1 MLNRLLYDESGVTVT
16 ELMVAGAMASIIAT
30 AFLLIFSS
38 FNRSVSLEEAR
49 ATALR
54 EVQAGTSDLT
64 VELRQAIPLSDG
76 SFAVAS
82 LTSAWPSPELIF
94 YSDRAREADGPERY
108 RYYVGGCSGSV
119 CDLMRDVT
127 VADSG
132 GPPWTFTG
140 TPNSRRV
147 VGNVLNDGDPL
158 FQGAEW
164 ETGTEVLTSSCGTSV
179 DCNFSL
185 VHLVLR
191 IDPDPNTPAEEPL
204 QVRHE
209 VRLRNAP

>member
-82 LTSAWPSPELIF
+82 LTSAWPSRAPSRIF
-94 YSDRAREADGPERY
+94 
-108 RYYVGGCSGSV
+108 GS
-119 CDLMRDVT
+119 R
-127 VADSG
+127 
-132 GPPWTFTG
+132 
-140 TPNSRRV
+140 
-147 VGNVLNDGDPL
+147 
-158 FQGAEW
+158 
-164 ETGTEVLTSSCGTSV
+164 
-179 DCNFSL
+179 
-185 VHLVLR
+185 
-191 IDPDPNTPAEEPL
+191 
-204 QVRHE
+204 
-209 VRLRNAP
+209 